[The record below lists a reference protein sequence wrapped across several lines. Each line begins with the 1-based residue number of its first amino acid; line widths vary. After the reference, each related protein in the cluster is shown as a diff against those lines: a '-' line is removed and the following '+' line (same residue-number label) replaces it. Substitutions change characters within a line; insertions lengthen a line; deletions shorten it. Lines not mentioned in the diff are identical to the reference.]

1 MKEMVNKKSNWKR
14 IFWKWKVTFDGEM
27 GRMKIDFYLDNKLV
41 LLDLF
46 VVERFGHPDET
57 GLFLNT

>member
-1 MKEMVNKKSNWKR
+1 MKSDRNNY
-14 IFWKWKVTFDGEM
+14 FDGEM